1 MAVVLGLFVAASF
14 GSGDFL
20 GGRASS
26 RASTVAVLL
35 VAQTVAA
42 IGGFVVAVVVS
53 ARVGGADVAYGAAA
67 GVANAAG
74 LGLLYRGLAH
84 ARVGVV
90 APLTAVVGAL
100 VPVGWALARGERPS
114 TLVLVGAACAIAAGG
129 LIARETDDTSA
140 STARSRGVPIALA
153 AGACLGTSLV
163 FFAETSSGSGF
174 WPVFTA
180 RMSGLVIV
188 AIAVLFLRAR
198 SSLTAPDRNA
208 TRLAC
213 AAGTLDLTATTILL
227 AAVRRGL
234 LVVVAPVASLAP
246 AFTVMWA
253 SVVLHE
259 RVSREQYIGL
269 GLALVGLVLVATG

>member
-1 MAVVLGLFVAASF
+1 MAVVLGLLVAASF
-14 GSGDFL
+14 GSGDFF
-20 GGRASS
+20 GGRASA

-42 IGGFVVAVVVS
+42 IGGLVVALAVS
-53 ARVGGADVAYGAAA
+53 ARVGGADLAYGAAA
-67 GVANAAG
+67 GVANAVG
-74 LGLLYRGLAH
+74 LGLLYHGLAR
-84 ARVGVV
+84 ARVGIV
-90 APLTAVVGAL
+90 APLTAIVGAL
-100 VPVGWALARGERPS
+100 VPVVWALARGERPA

-129 LIARETDDTSA
+129 LIARETDDAGA
-140 STARSRGVPIALA
+140 STARPRGVPIALA

-163 FFAETSSGSGF
+163 FFAETGKGSGF

-180 RMSGLVIV
+180 RVSGLVIV
-188 AIAVLFLRAR
+188 GVAVIVLRVRAT
-198 SSLTAPDRNA
+198 LTPPDRRA

-253 SVVLHE
+253 SAVLHE